1 MKKILLILFLL
12 SHNVFADNISDS
24 REFVANIGNA
34 IVTFNDKDRLIKLMD
49 QSIYFQWISRFVFG
63 KNYRKFDDNQKKEFT
78 NLYREF
84 LINAYGPK
92 FDNYKSKSFKITS
105 IEEKKRYVMVK
116 SELEIDDGTKVAF
129 AFRIKRNKSNNQFK
143 IIDVIVEKVSLIET
157 QRSEFSSAISQNGV
171 TKFLKMMQEKIN
183 NQKLQTNDKK

>member
-1 MKKILLILFLL
+1 
-12 SHNVFADNISDS
+12 
-24 REFVANIGNA
+24 
-34 IVTFNDKDRLIKLMD
+34 
-49 QSIYFQWISRFVFG
+49 
-63 KNYRKFDDNQKKEFT
+63 
-78 NLYREF
+78 
-84 LINAYGPK
+84 
-92 FDNYKSKSFKITS
+92 
-105 IEEKKRYVMVK
+105 MVK